1 MFNFRIS
8 DLITLLQFLPQGLF
22 QMAVSRYIALPE
34 KKELLL
40 QLLQWMPS
48 QGYVVD
54 SSTRNDIL
62 KNSHLFGRQLIAEIL
77 SKQHKVSKASRPS

>member
-1 MFNFRIS
+1 
-8 DLITLLQFLPQGLF
+8 
-22 QMAVSRYIALPE
+22 MAVSRYIAQLE

-54 SSTRNDIL
+54 PSMRNIIL
-62 KNSHLFGRQLIAEIL
+62 KNSHLFGRKLIAELCPNGI
-77 SKQHKVSKASRPS
+77 

>member
-1 MFNFRIS
+1 MV
-8 DLITLLQFLPQGLF
+8 
-22 QMAVSRYIALPE
+22 VSRYIAQPE

-54 SSTRNDIL
+54 SSSHFVLLLAYYLCPHRFIKVIYIIEND
-62 KNSHLFGRQLIAEIL
+62 NFVGC
-77 SKQHKVSKASRPS
+77 